1 MNKSQKFIQNLNS
14 KERRKVL
21 EAVSAI
27 QDDSLYLYN
36 FDLKKMKGNNNLFRI
51 RIGRIRIIFSKIDNN
66 ETKIIF
72 VGLRSDTTYKIN
84 SSAN

>member
-21 EAVSAI
+21 EAVRAI

-51 RIGRIRIIFSKIDNN
+51 RIGRTRIIFSKTDNS
-66 ETKIIF
+66 ETKIVF
-72 VGLRSDTTYKIN
+72 VGLRSDTTYN
-84 SSAN
+84 Q